1 MGDAARYFPTFIKS
15 QLCVSIP
22 VPGTDFSGQTIIIT
36 GSNTGLGLEAARHVA
51 RLNCAKLI
59 IACRTVS
66 KGETARKEIEDA
78 FAGKSETKVEVW
90 QLDLGSYD
98 SVKSFGKRV
107 CALDRLDAIV
117 ENAGISTRNFALV
130 EGHESTI
137 TTNVVS
143 TFLLALLVL
152 PKLRETARTF
162 GVVPRLTIVS
172 SDVHFFTTFPESKE
186 ADIFAALSDPKTAR
200 MADRYNVSKAM
211 ELLIVRKLAALL
223 SASPQHV
230 SSPVILNTVTPGFCH
245 SSLAS
250 EGGIPLKLLA
260 AALARPTEVGGRT
273 LVNAIEQGQDSHG
286 QFLSDA
292 KIAHVA
298 RWVESDY
305 GVEAQKK
312 LWDQFSV
319 VLEGVEPGILKNI

>member
-1 MGDAARYFPTFIKS
+1 MGDAARYFPTFVKS
-15 QLCVSIP
+15 QLCP
-22 VPGTDFSGQTIIIT
+22 
-36 GSNTGLGLEAARHVA
+36 HVA

-66 KGETARKEIEDA
+66 KGETARKDIEDV

-98 SVKSFGKRV
+98 NVKSFGKRV
-107 CALDRLDAIV
+107 GALDRVDAIV
-117 ENAGISTRNFALV
+117 ENAGISTRKFALV

-143 TFLLALLVL
+143 TFLLCLAGPAQTEGDRQNVWRGASVDHCLIRC
-152 PKLRETARTF
+152 K
-162 GVVPRLTIVS
+162 
-172 SDVHFFTTFPESKE
+172 D

-250 EGGIPLKLLA
+250 EGSIPLKLLA

-273 LVNAIEQGQDSHG
+273 LVNVIEQGQDSHG
-286 QFLSDA
+286 QFFNDA
-292 KIAHVA
+292 KIALVA

-305 GVEAQKK
+305 GVGARKK